1 MTSSQLTWQIT
12 WRSALRLFGLGAL
25 FGGIYGPS
33 VVNVLLLIDVV
44 QRSTSITFDMPLQF
58 LGVMLFAAAVGAFI
72 GAPLG
77 FIVGI
82 LVGLLI
88 SAITVRAFVPLYD
101 VPRYMQVVRRS
112 STTVGG
118 IVTLVGSPLA
128 SLVLFGSSAFKPI
141 GMLVLFSV
149 VPALL
154 ACVAIW
160 RGSGWI
166 AAWYVRASGHRTN
179 GFGRG

>member
-1 MTSSQLTWQIT
+1 MTASQLTWQIT

-33 VVNVLLLIDVV
+33 VVSVLLLIDLM
-44 QRSTSITFDMPLQF
+44 QRSTSSTFDTPLQF
-58 LGVMLFAAAVGAFI
+58 LGIMLFAAAIGAFI

-101 VPRYMQVVRRS
+101 VPHYMQVVRQS
-112 STTVGG
+112 STIVGG
-118 IVTLVGSPLA
+118 IITLVGSPLA
-128 SLVLFGSSAFKPI
+128 SFVLFSSSAFRPI
-141 GMLVLFSV
+141 GMLVLFSII
-149 VPALL
+149 PAVL

-160 RGSGWI
+160 RGSGWTV
-166 AAWYVRASGHRTN
+166 AWYVRASGH
-179 GFGRG
+179 